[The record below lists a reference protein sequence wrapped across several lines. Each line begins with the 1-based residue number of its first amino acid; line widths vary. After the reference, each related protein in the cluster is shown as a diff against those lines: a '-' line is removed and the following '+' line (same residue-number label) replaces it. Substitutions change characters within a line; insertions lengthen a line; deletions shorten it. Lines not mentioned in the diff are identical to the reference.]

1 MDSSEDLV
9 RLAIVIIGG
18 LCVVLLRDLSVR
30 VHLVRSLV
38 INEAWSLLRENVEV
52 VNMDLF
58 LEFSSAAAADAAS
71 NEAAEDEETSN
82 HYQGNT
88 PSWQGAVAR
97 VKVIVGDVASS
108 A

>member
-38 INEAWSLLRENVEV
+38 IDEAWSLLRENVEV

-58 LEFSSAAAADAAS
+58 LELSSAAAADAAS
-71 NEAAEDEETSN
+71 DEAAKDEETSN
-82 HYQGNT
+82 HY
-88 PSWQGAVAR
+88 
-97 VKVIVGDVASS
+97 
-108 A
+108 

>member
-1 MDSSEDLV
+1 MDSSEHLV

-38 INEAWSLLRENVEV
+38 FDEAWSLLRENVEV

-58 LEFSSAAAADAAS
+58 LELSSATAADAAS
-71 NEAAEDEETSN
+71 DEAAEDEETSN
-82 HYQGNT
+82 HY
-88 PSWQGAVAR
+88 
-97 VKVIVGDVASS
+97 
-108 A
+108 